1 MKQKKFE
8 TIFYS
13 TAGVAAMA
21 VILIAVNLLGSE
33 FKERV
38 DLTADKAFTLSR
50 GTKAIL
56 AELDTPVTIRFYCT
70 QGAPPSAES
79 VYLENYA
86 HRVEDLLDEYKEA
99 SHGKIIVKKLDPEP
113 DSDAEDSA
121 KLDGIQPEPL
131 PTGDQFYLGL
141 AVSLLDAKQTV
152 QLTPDRERLLEYDI
166 SRAISRVM
174 KPQKPVIGVMSALP
188 VFGEQENPMMQ
199 QMGRSGSGPW
209 EIINELNGDYTVKQ
223 VPMDTDK
230 IPDDVKVLLV
240 IHPQG
245 ISDLAQYAIDQ
256 FMMRGGK
263 LIAFLDPL
271 NIIAMR
277 RQNSMTGGMGGEGPS
292 SSTLD
297 KLLPAWGVTFD
308 TTNVVADLNDKL
320 QLDNGSG
327 QPVDAP
333 AFLSITGDGLN
344 TNDIITSELSDV
356 WLPLAGAFT
365 GQPAAGL
372 KETVLLKSTKD
383 SELTEGFLA
392 SMGGNQIMNDFKSS
406 GVEYPLAIE
415 LTGRFKTAFTNG
427 APVTGTNAVASTK
440 GNFLKECA
448 QTNTVILVGDAD
460 MLANDFSLREENTPF
475 GDFATELNG
484 NLSFVQNA
492 VELMSGNS
500 HLIAMRSHGVIDRP
514 FTRIKKMEAAAEME
528 YQSKI
533 KELQDSLAQTQQK
546 LSELQSARGSK
557 DQRVILSPQQ
567 MAEIQNFQKKEAGVQ
582 KQLKQ
587 VQKNLRH
594 DVDALQTHV
603 EWVNIATMP
612 LVISVFGVAL
622 AVWKRKKTS
631 AK

>member
-1 MKQKKFE
+1 MKHKKFE

-21 VILIAVNLLGSE
+21 VILIAINLLGSA
-33 FKERV
+33 FRERV
-38 DLTADKAFTLSR
+38 DLTADKAFTLSP

-70 QGAPPSAES
+70 RDVTPTAES
-79 VYLENYA
+79 IYLQEYA
-86 HRVEDLLDEYKEA
+86 HRVEDLLDEYQDVGD
-99 SHGKIIVKKLDPEP
+99 GKIIIKKLDPEP

-121 KLDGIQPEPL
+121 KLDGIQPITL
-131 PTGDQFYLGL
+131 STGDKFYLGL

-166 SRAISRVM
+166 SRAISRVI
-174 KPQKPVIGVMSALP
+174 KPQKPVVGVMSALP

-199 QMGRSGSGPW
+199 RMGRQGSPPW
-209 EIINELNGDYTVKQ
+209 EIINELNGDYTVKK
-223 VPMDTDK
+223 VPLDTDK
-230 IPDDVKVLLV
+230 IPADIKVLLV

-245 ISDLAQYAIDQ
+245 ISDMAQYAIDQ
-256 FMMRGGK
+256 FVMRGGK

-271 NIIAMR
+271 NIIESR
-277 RQNSMTGGMGGEGPS
+277 QQNSMLGGMGQQPS
-292 SSTLD
+292 SSTFD
-297 KLLPAWGVTFD
+297 KLLPAWGIKFD
-308 TTNVVADLNDKL
+308 TSKVVADLNDKM

-333 AFLSITGDGLN
+333 AFLSLSGDGLN

-356 WLPLAGAFT
+356 WLPFAGAFT
-365 GQPAAGL
+365 GQPVAGL

-383 SELTEGFLA
+383 SELTDAFMA
-392 SMGGNQIMNDFKSS
+392 SLGGNSIMNNFKSS
-406 GVEYPLAIE
+406 GVEYPLAIK
-415 LTGRFKTAFTNG
+415 LTGKFKTAFTNG
-427 APVTGTNAVASTK
+427 PPVTGTNAVASTK

-448 QTNTVILVGDAD
+448 KTNTVILVGDAD

-484 NLSFVQNA
+484 NLSFAQNA
-492 VELMSGNS
+492 VEQMSGNS
-500 HLIAMRSHGVIDRP
+500 HLIAMRSRGVIDRP

-533 KELQDSLAQTQQK
+533 EELQDSLTQTQQK

-567 MAEIQNFQKKEAGVQ
+567 MAEIENFQKKEAEGQ
-582 KQLKQ
+582 KQLKD

-594 DVDALQTHV
+594 DVDALQTHI